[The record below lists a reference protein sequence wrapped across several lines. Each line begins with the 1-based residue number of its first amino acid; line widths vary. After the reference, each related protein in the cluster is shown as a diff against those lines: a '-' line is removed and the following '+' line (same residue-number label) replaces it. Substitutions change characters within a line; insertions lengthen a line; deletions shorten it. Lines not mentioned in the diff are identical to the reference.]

1 METLKSLF
9 EKKQY
14 QLIID
19 LKSNSRNVEDLPYLV
34 NSYIAIGK
42 INEAINAFETNLSNY
57 FVSLPLYTVTTYFD
71 LLFHVG
77 DKTKIR
83 KMINIFKDYPYI
95 SQEIEEII
103 QNYENQIFK
112 DAKSKSKLDI
122 DEIFEKIQNCDSELE
137 KLNYIHMLNDYNIQD
152 YVQDIVEIIKSGVS
166 DYLKVFALLLLVNK
180 RIDAKFSFQT
190 SRKTYNVDVL
200 KLYVPFVDKFYEK
213 VTLYIESFAHN
224 PSLSGVCIELFNQFI
239 LAIYPD
245 KVEEFNDDYILIC
258 LALLYLGSKYLKI
271 EFEKTLIDGT
281 GYSLAQI
288 EELVGEI
295 EHILSSCQLNL
306 KN

>member
-1 METLKSLF
+1 
-9 EKKQY
+9 
-14 QLIID
+14 
-19 LKSNSRNVEDLPYLV
+19 
-34 NSYIAIGK
+34 
-42 INEAINAFETNLSNY
+42 
-57 FVSLPLYTVTTYFD
+57 
-71 LLFHVG
+71 
-77 DKTKIR
+77 
-83 KMINIFKDYPYI
+83 MINIFKDYPYI

-180 RIDAKFSFQT
+180 RIDTKFSFQT

-245 KVEEFNDDYILIC
+245 KIEEFNDDHILLC